1 MRVSRCHFWLFVPVF
16 SLLGCQT
23 TQKPLNPVSYL
34 SSHSPW
40 KKTLEAVTA
49 HMNEGNL
56 QDASKTVNLALQN
69 FPNQACLHLLN
80 GLVYE
85 KMGANGGD
93 QRDLAGIAYQNAIHL
108 DKSHWYAF
116 YLLGRLRRQDGFYP
130 ESQNLLSKALMLKPN
145 NPEVLYELAMSS
157 YYAQD
162 LQASRI
168 AIEETLIHGPKPPKS
183 LTLRAAA
190 LIFAANGMHKR
201 SQECLDALKERAG
214 KDPDLMVLKERID
227 HWNSLYNTPPSPKS
241 KLYTPVAKEI
251 PPIDPNTLN
260 QQISNSL
267 QSSNLAINASTQAA
281 QAVAQQIS
289 ELNNSARSKV
299 TVDRILTSEEFKEA
313 KKQDASAIIFNCYLL
328 TIKDKVSTNKGINI
342 LGTLSKGLTLTL
354 EPQSVDY
361 SLINTITNGIS
372 NPIMTKSFDQA
383 LTWSAVTYNMNMLN
397 VADEHV
403 EIMARPTLSAFLNE
417 PAFFSSGVLITAGIA
432 GNTGGSVITIPT
444 GVIMKITPLKIDEE
458 DEDEYV
464 TFEVELESSVPPSVA
479 DGGLTA
485 QVLKFPKTK
494 MHTTLR
500 LKFNETG
507 QIGGIYESISSAQNQ
522 GIPVLSDIPLLKLV
536 TSNETTDNM
545 KSAVLFLI
553 TPRRRKPNE
562 ETVRKSFLNIRDRP
576 ALEKKLPSLQEWI
589 DKKSTLY
596 TTEPSLRIILEY
608 LAPRNSEEFFR
619 RGDVLPVN
627 ADSDSENSFQKEV
640 APISYFLE

>member
-1 MRVSRCHFWLFVPVF
+1 VSKCHFWLALPALL
-16 SLLGCQT
+16 LLGCQT
-23 TQKPLNPVSYL
+23 TQKPSKTVSYV
-34 SSHSPW
+34 SSNSPW

-49 HMNEGNL
+49 HVNEGNL

-130 ESQNLLSKALMLKPN
+130 EAQNLFSKALMLKPN
-145 NPEVLYELAMSS
+145 TPEVLYELAMSS

-162 LQASRI
+162 LKAARI

-190 LIFAANGMHKR
+190 LIFAANGMQKR
-201 SQECLDALKERAG
+201 SQECFAALQERVG
-214 KDPDLMVLKERID
+214 KDPDLMALKERID
-227 HWNSLYNTPPSPKS
+227 HWNSLYNTPPSPKT
-241 KLYTPVAKEI
+241 KLYTPVAGEVL
-251 PPIDPNTLN
+251 PPQVPAPDPNALN
-260 QQISNSL
+260 QQIVALNT
-267 QSSNLAINASTQAA
+267 STQAA
-281 QAVAQQIS
+281 QSVAYQIS
-289 ELNNSARSKV
+289 QMNRPKQITEERV
-299 TVDRILTSEEFKEA
+299 LTQEEFHEA
-313 KKQDASAIIFNCYLL
+313 KKQDASAIIFNCYML

-342 LGTLSKGLTLTL
+342 LGTLSKGLSLTLQPQSADYTLT
-354 EPQSVDY
+354 
-361 SLINTITNGIS
+361 NTITNGTS
-372 NPIMTKSFDQA
+372 STGMKKTFDQA
-383 LTWSAVTYNMNMLN
+383 LTWSSVTYNMNMLN
-397 VADEHV
+397 VADDYV

-417 PAFFSSGVLITAGIA
+417 PAFFSSGILITAGIA

-458 DEDEYV
+458 DEDQYI

-485 QVLKFPKTK
+485 QVLKFSKTK

-507 QIGGIYESISSAQNQ
+507 QIGGLYESIRSTQKQ
-522 GIPVLSDIPLLKLV
+522 GIPLLSDIPLLKLV
-536 TSNETTDNM
+536 TSNATQDNI
-545 KSAVLFLI
+545 KSSVLFLI
-553 TPRRRKPNE
+553 TPRRSQSNE
-562 ETVRKSFLNIRDRP
+562 ERVRKSFVNLRSR
-576 ALEKKLPSLQEWI
+576 AELKKKLPSLEDWI
-589 DKKSTLY
+589 NKTSPLY
-596 TTEPSLRIILEY
+596 TTEPSLRIILEH
-608 LAPRNSEEFFR
+608 LTPSNAEEFFR

-627 ADSDSENSFQKEV
+627 PDSEEQSSFQKEV
-640 APISYFLE
+640 ASLSYFLE